1 MARRW
6 LDQEHEIFRDAF
18 RRYVQDQIAPHIAE
32 WDDQGLVPRQ
42 TWLALGEQGYL
53 CPWLEEA
60 YGGSNAD
67 FGYSVIIIEEIARAG
82 ALSFMVGLHSDIVAP
97 YLDTFGSPEQK
108 QRWLPGAA
116 SGQCI
121 LAVAMTEPD
130 AGSDLQAMRATA
142 VKDGNHYVLNGSK
155 TFISN
160 GRSCDLVIVAAKTDT
175 QADPARGGI
184 SLLAVEDGTP
194 GFLKGKS
201 LKKMG
206 LHGQDTCEMVFTDCR
221 VPAVNLLGQ
230 EGRGFAHLMEKLQQE
245 RLVCAVMSQA
255 AAEAM
260 LKWTLDY
267 CRERRVFGRPVGQHQ
282 HNAFKLAEMATEVEL
297 GRAFLE
303 ELIQDHMAGRDIVS
317 KVSMAKWWISEMAN
331 RVAYHGVQL
340 HGGYGYMEEYP
351 ICRAY
356 RDVRVHTIFAGT
368 TEVMKSIIARRLGL

>member
-6 LDQEHEIFRDAF
+6 LDQEHEIFREAF
-18 RRYVQDQIAPHIAE
+18 RRYVQKEIAPHIAE
-32 WDDQGLVPRQ
+32 WDQQGQVPREA
-42 TWLALGEQGYL
+42 WLALGRQGYL
-53 CPWLEEA
+53 CPWLEER
-60 YGGSNAD
+60 YGGSGAD

-82 ALSFMVGLHSDIVAP
+82 ALSFMVGLHSDIVTP
-97 YLDTFGSPEQK
+97 YLHAFANEEQR

-116 SGQCI
+116 SGQSI
-121 LAVAMTEPD
+121 LAIAMTEPD

-142 VKDGNHYVLNGSK
+142 SKDGEHYLLNGSK

-160 GRSCDLVIVAAKTDT
+160 GQCCDLVIVAAKTDL

-184 SLLAVEDGTP
+184 SLLVVEEGAP
-194 GFLKGKS
+194 GFVKGNK

-206 LHGQDTCEMVFTDCR
+206 LHGQDTCEMVFSDCR
-221 VPAVNLLGQ
+221 VPAANLLGR
-230 EGRGFAHLMEKLQQE
+230 EGRGFAYMMEKLQQE

-260 LKWTLDY
+260 LRWTVDY
-267 CRERRVFGRPVGQHQ
+267 CQERRIFGRPVGQFQ

-297 GRAFLE
+297 GRAFLD
-303 ELIQDHMAGRDIVS
+303 ELIEDHMAGRDIVS

-368 TEVMKSIIARRLGL
+368 TEVMKSIIAKRMGL